1 MDGLRSR
8 PLRLDYRDFLRR
20 RQEDSNG
27 PGRTQ
32 EKLGAD

>member
-8 PLRLDYRDFLRR
+8 PLRLDYRDFLRL
-20 RQEDSNG
+20 RQEEPNG

-32 EKLGAD
+32 EKDGAN